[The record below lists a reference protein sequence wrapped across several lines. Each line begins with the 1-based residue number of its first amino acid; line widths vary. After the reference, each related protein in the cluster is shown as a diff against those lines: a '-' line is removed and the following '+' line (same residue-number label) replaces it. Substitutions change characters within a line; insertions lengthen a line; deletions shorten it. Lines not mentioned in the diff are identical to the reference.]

1 MNQNQ
6 RLKRSTAGNIYLFR
20 DCRGILC
27 LGGDSCTDIKNVI
40 LKESSAIYAIDY
52 LFRKITVKEQERT
65 PPNLWNMLSNLAL
78 VRFLLLFASG
88 WAGLQLLAYF
98 ETAVAV
104 FATAALVSFLLNYP
118 VRTLQ
123 KVLPRSLSVALVIL
137 LAILIFGGLTVT
149 LGVTLLSQGQQLIDS
164 VTDFVNALAPLSE
177 RLEAFLRAQ
186 NLQVNLRVIEEQL
199 RGQALAGVVSGI
211 AFLQV
216 FLTNLVNLI
225 LIMVV
230 ASFMLLDG
238 GKLWLLVLKF
248 IPRQH
253 HRRLLLTIERNFLG
267 FFQAQILLMLF
278 LTAASFV
285 VFLVLGVKFPLVLAF
300 IIGLFDMIPGIGAA
314 LGISLVCFIVLSQNV
329 WLALKVLAACIVLQ
343 QIQDNFIH
351 PRLMQNSLNLNPV
364 VVFFALLVGARA
376 AGLLGVFLAIP
387 LAGVIVSWFEIE
399 ELTSTSA

>member
-1 MNQNQ
+1 M
-6 RLKRSTAGNIYLFR
+6 K
-20 DCRGILC
+20 D
-27 LGGDSCTDIKNVI
+27 
-40 LKESSAIYAIDY
+40 
-52 LFRKITVKEQERT
+52 QERT
-65 PPNLWNMLSNLAL
+65 PPNFWNILNNLAL

-104 FATAALVSFLLNYP
+104 FTIAALVAFLLNYP

-123 KVLPRSLSVALVIL
+123 RFLPRSLAVAFVVLLTILV
-137 LAILIFGGLTVT
+137 FGGLTVT
-149 LGVTLLSQGQQLIDS
+149 VGVTLLSQGQQLIDS
-164 VTDFVNALAPLSE
+164 MTEFLNALAPLSE
-177 RLEAFLRAQ
+177 RIEAFLRAR

-199 RGQALAGVVSGI
+199 RNQALAGVVSSI

-216 FLTNLVNLI
+216 FLTNLLNLI

-238 GKLWLLVLKF
+238 ERLWQLVLKF
-248 IPRQH
+248 IPRH
-253 HRRLLLTIERNFLG
+253 LHRRLSLTIERNFLG

-278 LTAASFV
+278 LTTASFAI
-285 VFLVLGVKFPLVLAF
+285 FLLLDVRFPLILAF
-300 IIGLFDMIPGIGAA
+300 IIGLFDLVPGIGAT

-364 VVFFALLVGARA
+364 VVFFALLIGARA
-376 AGLLGVFLAIP
+376 AGLLGIFLAIP

-399 ELTSTSA
+399 EMQAEG

>member
-1 MNQNQ
+1 M
-6 RLKRSTAGNIYLFR
+6 
-20 DCRGILC
+20 
-27 LGGDSCTDIKNVI
+27 
-40 LKESSAIYAIDY
+40 
-52 LFRKITVKEQERT
+52 KEQERT
-65 PPNLWNMLSNLAL
+65 PPNFWNMLSNLAL

-104 FATAALVSFLLNYP
+104 FTIAALVAFLLNYP

-123 KVLPRSLSVALVIL
+123 RFLPRSLAVAFVVLLTILV
-137 LAILIFGGLTVT
+137 FGGLTVT
-149 LGVTLLSQGQQLIDS
+149 VGVTLLSQGQQLIDS
-164 VTDFVNALAPLSE
+164 MTEFVNALAPLSE
-177 RLEAFLRAQ
+177 RIEAFLRAR

-199 RGQALAGVVSGI
+199 RNQALAGVVSSI

-216 FLTNLVNLI
+216 FLTNLLNLI

-238 GKLWLLVLKF
+238 ERLWLLVLKF
-248 IPRQH
+248 IPRH
-253 HRRLLLTIERNFLG
+253 LHRRLSVTIEKNFLG

-278 LTAASFV
+278 LTTASFLI
-285 VFLVLGVKFPLVLAF
+285 FLLLDVRFPLILAF
-300 IIGLFDMIPGIGAA
+300 IIGLFDLVPGIGAT

-343 QIQDNFIH
+343 QVQDNFIH

-364 VVFFALLVGARA
+364 VVFFALLVGARS
-376 AGLLGVFLAIP
+376 AGLLGIFLAIP
-387 LAGVIVSWFEIE
+387 LAGVIVSWFDIE
-399 ELTSTSA
+399 EMQAEG